1 VSTPPVADES
11 RRPLRVLI
19 ADDDEPFRHALAEVI
34 NAEPEMEVVA
44 EAVDGE
50 QVVYLTRYLRPD
62 RLDLVLLDIDM
73 PRLDGIRA
81 TGQLKATDP
90 TLPIVMLTAS
100 MLDEDVFEA
109 MRAGAVGY
117 LTKTLGPEALVRAL
131 RDFQCQDALPISGVT
146 AHQVLG
152 YLRHPRDG
160 AVPVQRPDLMSKLSP
175 REFEVLEMVA
185 QGLYDREIAGQ
196 LVITERTVKKHVQNI
211 LRKLRARNRVE
222 AVARLRES
230 AA

>member
-1 VSTPPVADES
+1 VSTPPVADEP

-73 PRLDGIRA
+73 PRLDGILA
-81 TGQLKATDP
+81 TRQLKATDP
-90 TLPIVMLTAS
+90 LLPIVILTAS

-131 RDFQCQDALPISGVT
+131 RDFQCLDALPISGVT

-152 YLRHPRDG
+152 YLRQPRDG
-160 AVPVQRPDLMSKLSP
+160 ALPVPRPNLSKLSP